1 MTASL
6 TVRRVGFLCAA
17 AALALC
23 AGCSNPRL
31 PDGRDIPF
39 VYRMEIP
46 QGNVVTQEQLAQL
59 KPGMPPKTVRLIM
72 GTPLIRDTFHPE
84 RWDYIYSLTR
94 NGDERVQRR
103 VTLVFVDGRLHHV
116 EGDVRPAPGRLEVR
130 RQRSQM
136 VAVPGEYQP
145 SVLSRLKERVEFWD
159 HDEPEQAQG
168 GDAEADDGEAARR
181 ARQEDVAEAGTPSGR
196 TADGD
201 QASADDDG
209 VLVPDESPAEERRG
223 FFARLWE
230 RMKGGGDAP
239 PPGPR
244 APEGTGVP
252 D

>member
-1 MTASL
+1 MTASRSA
-6 TVRRVGFLCAA
+6 RRGATLIAA
-17 AALALC
+17 TALLAG
-23 AGCSNPRL
+23 GCSNPRL

-59 KPGMPPKTVRLIM
+59 KAGMPPKTVRLIM

-94 NGDERVQRR
+94 DGDERVQRR
-103 VTLVFVDGRLHHV
+103 VTLVFSDGRLHHI
-116 EGDVRPAPGRLEVR
+116 EGDVKAAPGRLEVR

-145 SVLSRLKERVEFWD
+145 SVLGRLKKRVDFWHD
-159 HDEPEQAQG
+159 DEPRQAQPEETNT
-168 GDAEADDGEAARR
+168 GDATSVDSAA
-181 ARQEDVAEAGTPSGR
+181 AEAGKDTDTDTDTDANTESG
-196 TADGD
+196 
-201 QASADDDG
+201 DDPG
-209 VLVPDESPAEERRG
+209 VLVPDEPPAEQRRG

-230 RMKGGGDAP
+230 RMKGRSDAP
-239 PPGPR
+239 TPGPR